1 MTYIPEQLLP
11 LTAFGDMRTAEIVP
25 IFQGSFE
32 YTVDNT
38 DLNTNTVAN
47 GGTVTQADAMAC
59 VGTSTTTS
67 STAEFRAKRHAKYRP
82 GMGALCRF
90 TALFTTGVAGTEQY
104 IGLLDDNGSGAAF
117 KNGLAVGYD
126 GVTFGFH
133 RFVNDTKVTIAQADW
148 DDPLDGTGKTGMTL
162 DHTKINVFAIRFQYL
177 GAGKI
182 DLLVEN
188 EATGNLEVVH
198 TIDYANQNTVPHSY
212 NPNYH
217 FIIWTNNGATTSDMV
232 MKGASYAYFTEGKTD
247 YYAIHQPQNSSS
259 EQIKSSVTTEVA
271 IFTIKNKGTY
281 ASKPNFIDI
290 LLENLAVSIEASG
303 ANNLGNA
310 RLVLNATLGGSP
322 SFSDINT
329 SNSVVS
335 IDTAGTTV
343 TGGKE
348 LITVPLAGKN
358 DSVILNS
365 LDFDVILQA
374 SETITLAGSSAS
386 SATIKGSLLWKEL
399 F

>member
-1 MTYIPEQLLP
+1 MVDIMTYIPEQLLP

-133 RFVNDTKVTIAQADW
+133 RVVNDTKVTIAQAD
-148 DDPLDGTGKTGMTL
+148 
-162 DHTKINVFAIRFQYL
+162 
-177 GAGKI
+177 
-182 DLLVEN
+182 
-188 EATGNLEVVH
+188 
-198 TIDYANQNTVPHSY
+198 
-212 NPNYH
+212 
-217 FIIWTNNGATTSDMV
+217 
-232 MKGASYAYFTEGKTD
+232 
-247 YYAIHQPQNSSS
+247 
-259 EQIKSSVTTEVA
+259 
-271 IFTIKNKGTY
+271 
-281 ASKPNFIDI
+281 
-290 LLENLAVSIEASG
+290 
-303 ANNLGNA
+303 
-310 RLVLNATLGGSP
+310 
-322 SFSDINT
+322 
-329 SNSVVS
+329 
-335 IDTAGTTV
+335 
-343 TGGKE
+343 
-348 LITVPLAGKN
+348 
-358 DSVILNS
+358 
-365 LDFDVILQA
+365 
-374 SETITLAGSSAS
+374 
-386 SATIKGSLLWKEL
+386 
-399 F
+399 